1 MANKDFIVKN
11 SLVVGS
17 TVTINGIEL
26 DLAGITPGQVLTY
39 DGNKISA
46 TDIVD
51 SLPSVIS
58 SYSQTIGNGS
68 SNRFT
73 ITHNLGTKDVM
84 VLVSSTGAEYDDSA
98 TPQLIPASNIGARW
112 ESTSDNS
119 ISLEFEKAPISNSRK
134 VLIFSAGS
142 ETYYSEIIGDG
153 INSSIELNHNLGS
166 REAVVVVYNASSPY
180 EVVEVAV
187 QAYSTQKI
195 ILDFSQAPQADSL
208 IACVFLPLDGY
219 FYGQMI
225 GNNSSKTFT
234 INHKLN
240 TFDVGVISRD
250 TSGLYDFP
258 KVSYELIDENN
269 IRLYYSSAPANNSR
283 YITVYSG
290 LGGRR
295 NIPSFDD
302 ISVEVPLT
310 PSSSGNVGDM
320 AWDESFI
327 YICIATDTW
336 KRSALTTW

>member
-26 DLAGITPGQVLTY
+26 DLAGITTGQVLTY
-39 DGNKISA
+39 NGSKLSA
-46 TDIVD
+46 TNIADA
-51 SLPSVIS
+51 LPSSIS

-68 SNRFT
+68 STSFT
-73 ITHNLGTKDVM
+73 ITHNLDTKDVV
-84 VLVSSTGAEYDDSA
+84 VLVYSTGNEYDDSA
-98 TPQLIPASNIGARW
+98 TPQLIPASNLEIRW
-112 ESTSDNS
+112 EATTNNS
-119 ISLEFEKAPISNSRK
+119 ISLEFEKAPISNSRR

-142 ETYYSEIIGDG
+142 EVYYSEIIGDG
-153 INSSIELNHNLGS
+153 VNSSIELNHNLGS

-187 QAYSTQKI
+187 QAYSTQRI
-195 ILDFSQAPQADSL
+195 ILDFSKAPQTNSL
-208 IACVFLPLDGY
+208 IACVFLPLNGY
-219 FYGQMI
+219 SYGEMI

-240 TFDVGVISRD
+240 TLDIGIISRD
-250 TSGLYDFP
+250 TSGLFDFP
-258 KVSYELIDENN
+258 KVRYELIDENN
-269 IRLYYSSAPANNSR
+269 VKLYYSSAPANNSR
-283 YITVYSG
+283 YITVYAG
-290 LGGRR
+290 LGGII

-302 ISVEVPLT
+302 ISVDVPPT
-310 PSSSGNVGDM
+310 PSSPGNIGDM

>member
-26 DLAGITPGQVLTY
+26 DLAGITTGQVLTY
-39 DGNKISA
+39 NGSKLSA
-46 TDIVD
+46 TNIADA
-51 SLPSVIS
+51 LPSSIS

-68 SNRFT
+68 STSFT
-73 ITHNLGTKDVM
+73 ITHNLDTKDVV
-84 VLVSSTGAEYDDSA
+84 VLVYSTGNEYDDSA
-98 TPQLIPASNIGARW
+98 TPQLIPASNLEIRW
-112 ESTSDNS
+112 EATTNNS
-119 ISLEFEKAPISNSRK
+119 ISLEFEKAPISNSRR

-142 ETYYSEIIGDG
+142 EVYYSEIIGDG
-153 INSSIELNHNLGS
+153 VNSSIELNHNLGS

-187 QAYSTQKI
+187 QAYSTQRI
-195 ILDFSQAPQADSL
+195 ILDFSKAPQTNSL
-208 IACVFLPLDGY
+208 IACVFLPLNGY
-219 FYGQMI
+219 SYGEMI

-240 TFDVGVISRD
+240 TLDIGIISRD
-250 TSGLYDFP
+250 TSGLFDFP
-258 KVSYELIDENN
+258 KVRYELIDENN
-269 IRLYYSSAPANNSR
+269 VKLYYSSAPANNSR
-283 YITVYSG
+283 YITVYAG
-290 LGGRR
+290 LGGIV

-302 ISVEVPLT
+302 ISVDVPPT
-310 PSSSGNVGDM
+310 PSSPGNIGDM